1 MSIHWPTC
9 CFMTHVS
16 RGHVYLCSPQH
27 PGFVQTLYRL
37 PRPLSSYSGNLI
49 HCTFTHHGERCF
61 SHLPIDQRT
70 KLLLGKSNMSN
81 FAMMNTKYY
90 TWHTQ
95 HIIHDVFWHTTYC
108 WRPRVGSEDHVGW
121 TTLGS
126 QQTHWN
132 RRPSHTNKFVT
143 RWVANRPRM
152 PITRPRDFGSS
163 I

>member
-95 HIIHDVFWHTTYC
+95 HIIHDVFWHTQHIVEDPGSGAKTTWGELPWVPNRLTGIAGRHTRTSL
-108 WRPRVGSEDHVGW
+108 WRGESLIDHEC
-121 TTLGS
+121 
-126 QQTHWN
+126 Q
-132 RRPSHTNKFVT
+132 
-143 RWVANRPRM
+143 
-152 PITRPRDFGSS
+152 
-163 I
+163 